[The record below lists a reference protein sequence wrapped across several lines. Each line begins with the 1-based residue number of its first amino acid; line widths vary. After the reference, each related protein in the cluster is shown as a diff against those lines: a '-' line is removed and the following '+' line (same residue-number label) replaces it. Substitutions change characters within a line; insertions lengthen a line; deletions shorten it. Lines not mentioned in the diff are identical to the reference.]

1 VRTAV
6 ILQLQRFVQV
16 QKEEQYSTPNKRHSR
31 VPTHHCTKL
40 PQHAESLLV
49 TASEAIP
56 CTTNPAERGMPS
68 SPVKTRRLAAEGD
81 ASTRAQACR
90 VSFRGIP
97 AGIPRFWGYRAGSVA
112 KPVGIPL
119 PNRTCYPIGIPV
131 GLTGTGPVF
140 SVKKTNRLDA
150 RSRAS
155 ASRKPAT
162 NQHNTAAL
170 SRSRSRSPRPG
181 AAREPSHSI
190 PSLRRHARDP
200 HKFPPP
206 TALSPLPEFIAS
218 PSLWPVASYCG

>member
-1 VRTAV
+1 LSENCCDTAATKICAGTERRAV
-6 ILQLQRFVQV
+6 
-16 QKEEQYSTPNKRHSR
+16 QYSKQTSLSRPYTPLHQTPTACRKFTRHSLRGNSLHDKSCRARHAILASKDTAPRGRGRR
-31 VPTHHCTKL
+31 V
-40 PQHAESLLV
+40 
-49 TASEAIP
+49 
-56 CTTNPAERGMPS
+56 
-68 SPVKTRRLAAEGD
+68 D
-81 ASTRAQACR
+81 ASASMQGS
-90 VSFRGIP
+90 SFRGIP
-97 AGIPRFWGYRAGSVA
+97 AGIPRFWDYRAGSVA

-140 SVKKTNRLDA
+140 SVKKINRLDA

-170 SRSRSRSPRPG
+170 SRSRSRRPG